1 MGLSRTLKRLTRS
14 AEAHEQDELRE
25 TLDELGGTPI
35 DQVEDKCVT
44 ECCGTVR
51 SVSLRPR
58 QDDVPAL
65 VVDLDDGHRT
75 MNLVWLGRRTIAGI
89 EPGVFLKVKGRV
101 LFKKGVPT
109 IYNPSYEI
117 KPVAHKG

>member
-35 DQVEDKCVT
+35 DQVADKCVT

-109 IYNPSYEI
+109 IYNPAYEI
-117 KPVAHKG
+117 KPVTHKG